1 MISSQSLHNHTVF
14 DDGKN
19 TPAEMA
25 ASALSLGLAGLGLT
39 AHSPMENEFWTVKP
53 ERMAEYR
60 AELDRLK
67 AEYAGRMDVW
77 CGLEYDL
84 TSDPKWLDGFD
95 YVIASVHALQT
106 PRGLWAL
113 DDNRERSRRM
123 IVIAFDG
130 DRDAAAEAYFAKV
143 SQIAQIDR
151 ADIVGHFDLITKFD
165 EPEPLYDAAS
175 PRYHAAALDAMEA
188 LVKAGKIF
196 EVNTGAMSR
205 GYRSSPYPAP
215 ALLCALREMGGR
227 ITITA
232 DAHSRENLTFAF
244 EQAEAAVRAA
254 GFTEL
259 WEFDGAL
266 FTPRALGRRTP

>member
-1 MISSQSLHNHTVF
+1 MLFTQSIHNHTTF

-39 AHSPMENEFWTVKP
+39 AHSPMDNEFWTVKP
-53 ERMAEYR
+53 ERMAEYC
-60 AELDRLK
+60 AELRRLK
-67 AEYAGRMDVW
+67 AEYAGRLNVW
-77 CGLEYDL
+77 CGLEFDL

-95 YVIASVHALQT
+95 YVIASVHALET
-106 PRGLWAL
+106 ARGLWAL

-130 DRDAAAEAYFAKV
+130 DADAAAEAYFRKV
-143 SQIAQIDR
+143 KEIARIDR

-165 EPEPLYDAAS
+165 EPEPLYDAFS
-175 PRYHAAALDAMEA
+175 PRYRAAALDAMEA
-188 LVKAGKIF
+188 LVRAGKIF
-196 EVNTGAMSR
+196 EINTGAISR
-205 GYRSSPYPAP
+205 GYRTAPYPAP
-215 ALLCALREMGGR
+215 QLLNALREMGGR

-244 EQAEAAVRAA
+244 DQAEAAARAA
-254 GFTEL
+254 GFTEI
-259 WEFDGAL
+259 WEFDGAG
-266 FTPRALGRRTP
+266 FVPRAF

>member
-1 MISSQSLHNHTVF
+1 MANEYLRNPSTT
-14 DDGKN
+14 
-19 TPAEMA
+19 TPPSTT
-25 ASALSLGLAGLGLT
+25 ASTRPPRWLPPRLTLGLSGLGLT

-60 AELDRLK
+60 AELARLK
-67 AEYAGRMDVW
+67 TEYAGRMDVW

-84 TSDPKWLDGFD
+84 TSDRKWLDGFD
-95 YVIASVHALQT
+95 YVIASVHALET
-106 PRGLWAL
+106 TRGLWAL

-130 DRDAAAEAYFAKV
+130 DRGRRGGGVFREGQGDRA
-143 SQIAQIDR
+143 IDR

-175 PRYHAAALDAMEA
+175 PRYRAAALDAMEA
-188 LVKAGKIF
+188 LVQAGKIF
-196 EVNTGAMSR
+196 EINTGAMSR

-215 ALLCALREMGGR
+215 ALLRALREMGGR

-232 DAHSRENLTFAF
+232 DAHSRENLAFAF
-244 EQAEAAVRAA
+244 DQAEAAARAA
-254 GFTEL
+254 GFTEI
-259 WEFDGAL
+259 WEFDGAG
-266 FTPRALGRRTP
+266 FAPRAL

>member
-1 MISSQSLHNHTVF
+1 MIFTQSIHNHTVF
-14 DDGKN
+14 DDGKHS
-19 TPAEMA
+19 PAEMA
-25 ASALSLGLAGLGLT
+25 ASALSLGLSGLGLT

-60 AELDRLK
+60 ADLARLK
-67 AEYAGRMDVW
+67 TEYAGRLDVW

-95 YVIASVHALQT
+95 YVIASVHALET
-106 PRGLWAL
+106 TRGLWAL

-130 DRDAAAEAYFAKV
+130 DRDAAAEAYFRKV
-143 SQIAQIDR
+143 REIARIDR

-165 EPEPLYDAAS
+165 EPEPLYNADS
-175 PRYHAAALDAMEA
+175 PRYRAAALDAMEA
-188 LVKAGKIF
+188 LVQAGKIF
-196 EVNTGAMSR
+196 EINTGAMSR
-205 GYRSSPYPAP
+205 GYRSSPYPAAP
-215 ALLCALREMGGR
+215 LLRALREMGGR
-227 ITITA
+227 VTITA

-244 EQAEAAVRAA
+244 DQAEAAARAA

-259 WEFDGAL
+259 WEFDGAGFAPKPL
-266 FTPRALGRRTP
+266 SLSF

>member
-1 MISSQSLHNHTVF
+1 MIVRQSLHNHTTF

-25 ASALSLGLAGLGLT
+25 ASALELGLSGLGIT

-53 ERMAEYR
+53 ERMAEYCAQLR
-60 AELDRLK
+60 RLRD
-67 AEYAGRMDVW
+67 EYAGRLDLW

-84 TSDPKWLDGFD
+84 TSDPKWLEGFD
-95 YVIASVHALQT
+95 YVIASVHALET
-106 PRGLWAL
+106 ERGLWAL
-113 DDNRERSRRM
+113 DDNRERARRM

-130 DRDAAAEAYFAKV
+130 DQDAAAEAYFRKV
-143 SQIAQIDR
+143 KEIAQIDK

-165 EPEPLYDAAS
+165 EPEPLYDARS
-175 PRYHAAALDAMEA
+175 SRYRAAALDAMEA

-205 GYRSSPYPAP
+205 GCRTAPYPAP
-215 ALLCALREMGGR
+215 RLLEALHEMGGR

-232 DAHSRENLTFAF
+232 DAHSRENLAFAF
-244 EQAEAAVRAA
+244 DQAAEAARAA
-254 GFTEL
+254 GFTEI
-259 WEFDGAL
+259 WEFDGAK
-266 FTPRALGRRTP
+266 FEPRQLSLSS

>member
-1 MISSQSLHNHTVF
+1 MIFTQSLHNHTTF
-14 DDGKN
+14 DDGKHS
-19 TPAEMA
+19 PAEMA

-60 AELDRLK
+60 AELARLK
-67 AEYAGRMDVW
+67 TEYAGRMDVW
-77 CGLEYDL
+77 CGLEFDL
-84 TSDPKWLDGFD
+84 TSDRKWLGGFD

-123 IVIAFDG
+123 IVIAFEG

-143 SQIAQIDR
+143 KEISAIPE
-151 ADIVGHFDLITKFD
+151 ADVVGHFDLITKFD

-175 PRYHAAALDAMEA
+175 PRYRAAALDAMEA

-196 EVNTGAMSR
+196 EINTGAMSR
-205 GYRSSPYPAP
+205 GYRTAPYPAP
-215 ALLCALREMGGR
+215 TLLCALREMDGR
-227 ITITA
+227 VTITA

-244 EQAEAAVRAA
+244 EQAEAAARAA
-254 GFTEL
+254 GFTEH
-259 WEFDGAL
+259 WEFDGAG
-266 FTPRALGRRTP
+266 FAPRALGRRTP

>member
-1 MISSQSLHNHTVF
+1 MTITQSLHNHTTF

-25 ASALSLGLAGLGLT
+25 AAAFDAGLSGLGLT

-60 AELDRLK
+60 AELGRLK
-67 AEYAGRMDVW
+67 TEYAGRLAVW

-84 TSDPKWLDGFD
+84 TSDRKWLDGFD
-95 YVIASVHALQT
+95 YVIASVHALET
-106 PRGLWAL
+106 TRGLWAL

-123 IVIAFDG
+123 IVIAFEG

-143 SQIAQIDR
+143 KEIAQIDK
-151 ADIVGHFDLITKFD
+151 ADVVGHFDLITKFD

-175 PRYHAAALDAMEA
+175 PRYRAAALDAMEA
-188 LVKAGKIF
+188 LVQAGKIF
-196 EVNTGAMSR
+196 EINTGAMSR
-205 GYRSSPYPAP
+205 GYRTSPYPAAFLLD
-215 ALLCALREMGGR
+215 ALHEMGGR

-244 EQAEAAVRAA
+244 DQAEAAARAA

-259 WEFDGAL
+259 WEFDGAGFAPKPL
-266 FTPRALGRRTP
+266 SLSF

>member
-1 MISSQSLHNHTVF
+1 MIFTQSIHNHTTF

-25 ASALSLGLAGLGLT
+25 ASALDLGLSGLGLT
-39 AHSPMENEFWTVKP
+39 AHSPMENEYWTVKP

-60 AELDRLK
+60 QELHRLRD
-67 AEYAGRMDVW
+67 EYAGRMDVW

-84 TSDPKWLDGFD
+84 TSEAKWLEGFD
-95 YVIASVHALQT
+95 YVIASVHALET
-106 PRGLWAL
+106 ARGLWAL

-130 DRDAAAEAYFAKV
+130 DQDAAAEAYFRKV
-143 SQIAQIDR
+143 KEIAQIGK

-175 PRYHAAALDAMEA
+175 ARYRAAALDAMAA
-188 LVKAGKIF
+188 LVRAGKIF
-196 EVNTGAMSR
+196 EINTGAMSR
-205 GYRSSPYPAP
+205 GYRTAPYPAP
-215 ALLCALREMGGR
+215 DLLCALREMGGR

-244 EQAEAAVRAA
+244 GQAEAAAKAA
-254 GFTEL
+254 GFAEL
-259 WEFDGAL
+259 WEFDGTGFA
-266 FTPRALGRRTP
+266 PRPLPLSF

>member
-1 MISSQSLHNHTVF
+1 MLITQSIHNHTTF

-25 ASALSLGLAGLGLT
+25 ASALSLGLSGLGLT

-60 AELDRLK
+60 AELHRLRT
-67 AEYAGRMDVW
+67 EYAGRLDVW
-77 CGLEYDL
+77 CGLEFDM

-95 YVIASVHALQT
+95 YVIASVHALET
-106 PRGLWAL
+106 ARGLWAL

-130 DRDAAAEAYFAKV
+130 DADAAAEAYFAKV
-143 SQIAQIDR
+143 KEIANLES

-165 EPEPLYDAAS
+165 EPDPLYDAAS
-175 PRYHAAALDAMEA
+175 PRYRAAALDAMAA

-205 GYRSSPYPAP
+205 GYRTTPYPAA
-215 ALLCALREMGGR
+215 ALLRDLREMGGR

-244 EQAEAAVRAA
+244 DQAEAAARSA
-254 GFTEL
+254 GFREI
-259 WEFDGAL
+259 WEFDGAG
-266 FTPRALGRRTP
+266 FAPRAL